1 MTEQRYKIWQNYT
14 SGWEVIHRKLTKED
28 CDSVLNELMRNG
40 ENPNDIR
47 ATPDN
52 DD

>member
-1 MTEQRYKIWQNYT
+1 MTDQRYKIWQRYT

-28 CDSVLNELMRNG
+28 CDMVLNELVAMG

-47 ATPDN
+47 ATI
-52 DD
+52 DDDD